1 MSTIDI
7 KEIRD
12 AVEDGVKVLKKD
24 WQDAREADQKSFDAK
39 VEQVLAEV
47 KEFSKVK
54 DNVDTLQKDLNTAIA
69 EMKENNKGRQPEFK
83 SFSQALADSLK
94 EGHEALKKSLETNG
108 QGQIEIKGFDYPN
121 FTGVDTF
128 LTETRTQ
135 IYRLKDDPFHWR
147 QIIPLGS
154 TSKQIIEYPKETED
168 TGAPAPWADTAP
180 RAAKQDFTPGLEI
193 ASNKIEWIAGIIKE
207 IPLSMLE
214 DLPWLTSF
222 LNRRALRAL
231 LRAEDNQLLN
241 GNGTSPQLSGLLVNS
256 VDYDGG
262 ATYTLFLE
270 QLVDAAE
277 RQIADN
283 ENDANHIIISNAD
296 KVGIIL
302 NKSTGS
308 GEYNLP
314 GGTVGYVNGQLMFAG
329 VAMHSTRQFAKGQAL
344 VGDFRETEFV
354 IRSAPV
360 LKWFDQNKDDAE
372 KNQLM
377 LRIEERAAL
386 AVYDENA
393 LVKIGFTPAP

>member
-7 KEIRD
+7 KEIKD
-12 AVEDGVKVLKKD
+12 AIEDGLRLSKKD
-24 WQDAREADQKSFDAK
+24 WEAARESDQKNFDAK
-39 VEQVLAEV
+39 VEGVLEQV
-47 KEFSKVK
+47 KELSKVGEQ
-54 DNVDTLQKDLNTAIA
+54 VDTIKQDLNTAIA
-69 EMKENNKGRQPEFK
+69 DMKELGSKKQEFK
-83 SFSQALADSLK
+83 SFGESLADSLK
-94 EGHEALKKSLETNG
+94 EGHEGLLKALRDNG

-121 FTGVDTF
+121 FVGSEPY
-128 LTETRTQ
+128 LTDYRTN
-135 IYRLKDDPFHWR
+135 IYGLKDDPFHWR

-154 TSKQIIEYPKETED
+154 TSKQIIEYPKEVED
-168 TGAPAPWADTAP
+168 NGAPAPWADVAP
-180 RAAKQDFTPGLEI
+180 RSSKPDFTPGLTV

-231 LRAEDNQLLN
+231 MKAEDNQILN
-241 GNGTSPQLSGLLVNS
+241 GNGSSPQLDGLLKNAS
-256 VDYDGG
+256 LYNGG
-262 ATYTLFLE
+262 STYTLFLE

-283 ENDANHIIISNAD
+283 ENDANHIVMSNAD

-302 NKSTGS
+302 NKASGS

-314 GGTVGYVNGQLMFAG
+314 GGVIGYVNGQLQFAG
-329 VAMHSTRQFAKGQAL
+329 INLHSTRQFNAGQAL
-344 VGDFRETEFV
+344 VGDFRETEFI

-377 LRIEERAAL
+377 LRIEERGAL
-386 AVYDENA
+386 AIYDEKA
-393 LVKIGFTPAP
+393 LVKIGFGTT